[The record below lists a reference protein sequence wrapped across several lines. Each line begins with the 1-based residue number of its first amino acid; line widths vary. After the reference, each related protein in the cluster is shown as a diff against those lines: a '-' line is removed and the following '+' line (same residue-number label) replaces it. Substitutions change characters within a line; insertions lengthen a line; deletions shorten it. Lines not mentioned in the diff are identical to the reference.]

1 MYLAEL
7 RGKLSRDL
15 SKSKS
20 ENQKVNFEEA
30 EDILTSNVFGF
41 LKYADRQVYLG
52 AFLRELQL
60 ELPAKDLQEAEFQF
74 WPTYPDGTEPDVV
87 IIAGKYYILV
97 EAKKNA
103 NFGTSSEENKKQ
115 LHREHVGGSKA
126 AFDLE
131 KEFILLTITSDYSF
145 KLSKFEETPEI
156 VSLSCFKW
164 TSWQKFAS
172 LLERILDKNEEVPNR
187 LFADDLLAL
196 LERKNLREF
205 RSFHNLKYPYQY
217 TERIFFS
224 YATAKFRGAFI
235 GFESALPNY
244 TDEERANPIFYEKNF
259 FSGLKGM
266 PTILKPVETGIFYR
280 REKQI

>member
-7 RGKLSRDL
+7 KGKLSRNL
-15 SKSKS
+15 SNTKSNDK
-20 ENQKVNFEEA
+20 KVNFEEA

-52 AFLRELQL
+52 AFLGELQL
-60 ELPAKDLQEAEFQF
+60 GLSAKDLEEAEFQF
-74 WPTYPDGTEPDVV
+74 WPTYPDGTEPDVI
-87 IIAGKYYILV
+87 IIAGRYYILI

-103 NFGTSSEENKKQ
+103 NFGTSSEENRKQ
-115 LHREHVGGSKA
+115 LYREYIEGSKA
-126 AFDLE
+126 ASDLE

-164 TSWQKFAS
+164 TSWQKLAS
-172 LLERILDKNEEVPNR
+172 LLERTLEKNAEAPNR
-187 LFADDLLAL
+187 LFAADLLAL

-217 TERIFFS
+217 TEKIFFS

-235 GFESALPNY
+235 GFESALPAYSYDARNKY
-244 TDEERANPIFYEKNF
+244 IFMEK
-259 FSGLKGM
+259 
-266 PTILKPVETGIFYR
+266 
-280 REKQI
+280 

>member
-7 RGKLSRDL
+7 RGKLSRNL
-15 SKSKS
+15 SNTKP
-20 ENQKVNFEEA
+20 NNRKVNFEEA

-60 ELPAKDLQEAEFQF
+60 GLSAKDLEEAEFQF
-74 WPTYPDGTEPDVV
+74 WPTYPDATEPDVV

-103 NFGTSSEENKKQ
+103 NFGTNSEENKKQ
-115 LHREHVGGSKA
+115 LYREYIEGSEA
-126 AFDLE
+126 ASDLE

-172 LLERILDKNEEVPNR
+172 LLERILEKNAEIPNR
-187 LFADDLLAL
+187 LFAADLLAL

-205 RSFHNLKYPYQY
+205 RSFYNLKYPHQY
-217 TERIFFS
+217 TKKIFFS